1 MLVNVCVLL
10 PSLPVS
16 TDQPYSSDVVQAEFY
31 RMHMHMDQA
40 WRISDC
46 NSEYKSVYQRE
57 REREKARGREGRQ
70 REEGGRRHEGEREGR
85 LYSVSTVL
93 VAQFVCAFRFNPGTH
108 NSIRVRVRMQTT
120 LSLSFKQLARLTY
133 MYMHYIYM
141 YIYMCNPCI

>member
-57 REREKARGREGRQ
+57 REREGEGTRERGETERGRG
-70 REEGGRRHEGEREGR
+70 EE
-85 LYSVSTVL
+85 
-93 VAQFVCAFRFNPGTH
+93 A
-108 NSIRVRVRMQTT
+108 
-120 LSLSFKQLARLTY
+120 
-133 MYMHYIYM
+133 
-141 YIYMCNPCI
+141 